1 MIDLRIANSQLSIF
15 YYNRENHY
23 SWWTQSKE
31 LPLFGSLI
39 FCYFFLRRVDDTN
52 NFSAS
57 SKTSWSNL
65 ARTEWQNSR
74 ASCTFSFLRKQTR
87 SLNMDP
93 VLSQSGCW
101 PWQCQFPACRRKAK
115 YIRWNR
121 RTKVVLGV
129 ASRWRCRRKEGK
141 TSCLANGTVEEK
153 MMTRSSLD
161 SELTRHVRISS
172 TGSARN

>member
-57 SKTSWSNL
+57 SKTFLSNL
-65 ARTEWQNSR
+65 ERTEWQNSKHKLHIFIFTH
-74 ASCTFSFLRKQTR
+74 ANTNLNIDQVIHFTIWLLTLAMSISGMSEKSKIHSLKPKDKSCSRSCYKMAMPTKRGKDELPNKWHSGRK
-87 SLNMDP
+87 DDDAIK
-93 VLSQSGCW
+93 
-101 PWQCQFPACRRKAK
+101 PW
-115 YIRWNR
+115 
-121 RTKVVLGV
+121 
-129 ASRWRCRRKEGK
+129 
-141 TSCLANGTVEEK
+141 
-153 MMTRSSLD
+153 
-161 SELTRHVRISS
+161 
-172 TGSARN
+172 